1 MLETSFRSFFGQASK
16 KIIVEK
22 QEGVI
27 KHLTHLE
34 ELILTSK
41 REGLALAI
49 QFLKELYEVFKGK
62 VDSQVF
68 TTIKFD
74 GAPAAIVGINPENNK
89 FFVSTKSVANVNP
102 KINYTEEDIDKN
114 HGHAPGLAKKLKAAL
129 KYLPAVIREGVYQ
142 GDFMFDQEDLKQQN
156 VDGEDLILFKP
167 NTITYAVERHG
178 PLGQRIL
185 NSKIGI
191 VFHTKYTGT
200 NLQNLK
206 KSSDVNVSEFNQTQD
221 VFVDDAKF
229 KDISGAATFTKD
241 ESAKFESLID
251 AAATAGGRVKWDEI
265 PDNVYAFLNMFIN
278 FLIRPPQNRFVKDP
292 EDAFN
297 EFIQWYGARKDKEI
311 EKIETDAKNKGEIN
325 AKKQEKLNIRK
336 QKKTDSKN
344 DELRRLE
351 ANKMSIINVFNIT
364 KKLEQAKSMF
374 IAKYNSAIKTKQF
387 LTQPD
392 GTLKVTAPEGYV
404 AVDHLGNMIKLVD
417 RLSFSAANFAI
428 SKGEKFK

>member
-1 MLETSFRSFFGQASK
+1 LELALWLIRNNYMFETSFQKFFKTSSAY
-16 KIIVEK
+16 ILTEET
-22 QEGVI
+22 EGVL

-41 REGLALAI
+41 QEGLNLAI
-49 QFLKELYEVFKGK
+49 QFLKELYDTFKGK
-62 VDSQVF
+62 TDSQTFVSV
-68 TTIKFD
+68 KFD
-74 GAPAAIVGINPENNK
+74 GAPASILGINPENGK
-89 FFVSTKSVANVNP
+89 FFVSTKSIGNINP
-102 KINYTEEDIDKN
+102 KINYTNEDIDRN
-114 HGHAPGLAKKLKAAL
+114 HGHAPGLVKKLKLAL
-129 KYLPAVIREGVYQ
+129 KYLPAVIKDGVYQ
-142 GDFMFDQEDLKQQN
+142 GDFMFDHEDLKHQN
-156 VDGEDLILFKP
+156 IDGEDLILFKP
-167 NTITYAVERHG
+167 NTITYAVDQHS

-191 VFHTKYTGT
+191 VFHTKYTGPT
-200 NLQNLK
+200 LQSLK
-206 KSSDVNVSEFNQTQD
+206 KSSDVNASEFNQTQD
-221 VFVDDAKF
+221 VFFDDAKF

-265 PDNVYAFLNMFIN
+265 PDNVYTFLNTFIN
-278 FLIRPPQNRFVKDP
+278 SLIRQGRFVEKP
-292 EDAFN
+292 EEEYNNFV
-297 EFIQWYGARKDKEI
+297 QWITVK
-311 EKIETDAKNKGEIN
+311 
-325 AKKQEKLNIRK
+325 
-336 QKKTDSKN
+336 
-344 DELRRLE
+344 
-351 ANKMSIINVFNIT
+351 ANKDIDKMKTEKGKIQKQQALDSFLTKLESSKMSVLNLFNLT

-404 AVDHLGNMIKLVD
+404 AVDHLGNMVKFVD

>member
-1 MLETSFRSFFGQASK
+1 MFETSFQNFFKTSSAH
-16 KIIVEK
+16 IITEEA
-22 QEGVI
+22 EGVI

-41 REGLALAI
+41 QEGLNLAI
-49 QFLKELYEVFKGK
+49 QFLKELYDTFKGK
-62 VDSQVF
+62 TDSQTFVSV
-68 TTIKFD
+68 KFD
-74 GAPAAIVGINPENNK
+74 GSPAAILGINPENGK
-89 FFVSTKSVANVNP
+89 FFVSTKSIGNVNP
-102 KINYTEEDIDKN
+102 KINYTDEDIDRN
-114 HGHAPGLAKKLKAAL
+114 HGHAPGLVKKLKLAL
-129 KYLPAVIREGVYQ
+129 KYLPAVIKDGVYQ
-142 GDFMFDQEDLKQQN
+142 GDFMFDQEDLKHQN

-167 NTITYAVERHG
+167 NTITYAVDQHS

-191 VFHTKYTGT
+191 VFHTKYTGPT
-200 NLQNLK
+200 LQNLK
-206 KSSDVNVSEFNQTQD
+206 KSSDVNASEFNQTQD
-221 VFVDDAKF
+221 VFFDDAKF

-265 PDNVYAFLNMFIN
+265 PDNVYTFLNTFIN
-278 FLIRPPQNRFVKDP
+278 SLIRQGRFVEKPEEEYNNFVQWITAKASKD
-292 EDAFN
+292 
-297 EFIQWYGARKDKEI
+297 I
-311 EKIETDAKNKGEIN
+311 EKMKTEKGRAQKQQALDSFLAK
-325 AKKQEKLNIRK
+325 
-336 QKKTDSKN
+336 
-344 DELRRLE
+344 LE
-351 ANKMSIINVFNIT
+351 ASKMYILNLFNLT

-404 AVDHLGNMIKLVD
+404 AVDHLGNMVKFVD

>member
-1 MLETSFRSFFGQASK
+1 
-16 KIIVEK
+16 
-22 QEGVI
+22 
-27 KHLTHLE
+27 
-34 ELILTSK
+34 LTSK
-41 REGLALAI
+41 KEGLITAI

-74 GAPAAIVGINPENNK
+74 GAPSLLCSYHPETNK
-89 FFVSTKSVANVNP
+89 FFVSTKSIANVNP
-102 KINYTEEDIDKN
+102 KINYTEEDVDKN
-114 HGHAPGLAKKLKAAL
+114 HGHAPGLAKKLKMAL
-129 KYLPAVIREGVYQ
+129 KYLPTVIREGVYQ

-167 NTITYAVERHG
+167 NTITYAVERHS

-191 VFHTKYTGT
+191 VFHTKYSGT

-229 KDISGAATFTKD
+229 KDISGVATFTKD
-241 ESAKFESLID
+241 ESSKFESLVD
-251 AAATAGGRVKWDEI
+251 ASETAGNRIKWDEI
-265 PDNVYAFLNMFIN
+265 PENVYGFLNTFIN
-278 FLIRPPQNRFVKDP
+278 SLIRQGRFVEKPQDEYDNFVQWLTAKANKD
-292 EDAFN
+292 
-297 EFIQWYGARKDKEI
+297 I
-311 EKIETDAKNKGEIN
+311 EKMKTEKGKTQKQQALNSFLAKIESSKMDI
-325 AKKQEKLNIRK
+325 LN
-336 QKKTDSKN
+336 
-344 DELRRLE
+344 L
-351 ANKMSIINVFNIT
+351 FNLT

-392 GTLKVTAPEGYV
+392 GSLKVTAPEGYV
-404 AVDHLGNMIKLVD
+404 AVDHLGNMVKFVS
-417 RLSFSAANFAI
+417 RLDFSAANFSI
-428 SKGEKFK
+428 SKGDKFK

>member
-1 MLETSFRSFFGQASK
+1 MLETSFRSFFDQASE
-16 KIIVEK
+16 KIIVEQ

-41 REGLALAI
+41 KEGLITAI

-114 HGHAPGLAKKLKAAL
+114 HGHAPGLAKKLKMAL

-167 NTITYAVERHG
+167 NTITYAVERHS

-191 VFHTKYTGT
+191 VFHTKYSGT
-200 NLQNLK
+200 NLQTLK

-229 KDISGAATFTKD
+229 KDISGVATFTKD
-241 ESAKFESLID
+241 ESSKFESLVD
-251 AAATAGGRVKWDEI
+251 ASETAGNRIKWDEI
-265 PDNVYAFLNMFIN
+265 PENVYGFLNTFIN
-278 FLIRPPQNRFVKDP
+278 SLIRQGRFVEKPREEYDNFVQWLTAKANKDV
-292 EDAFN
+292 EKMKTEKGKTQKQQALNSFLV
-297 EFIQWYGARKDKEI
+297 
-311 EKIETDAKNKGEIN
+311 KIESSKMDI
-325 AKKQEKLNIRK
+325 LN
-336 QKKTDSKN
+336 
-344 DELRRLE
+344 L
-351 ANKMSIINVFNIT
+351 FNLT

-392 GTLKVTAPEGYV
+392 GSLKVTAPEGYV
-404 AVDHLGNMIKLVD
+404 AVDHLGNMVKFVS
-417 RLSFSAANFAI
+417 RLDFSAANFSI
-428 SKGEKFK
+428 SKGDKFK

>member
-1 MLETSFRSFFGQASK
+1 MFETSFQKFFKTSSAY
-16 KIIVEK
+16 ILTEET
-22 QEGVI
+22 EGVL

-41 REGLALAI
+41 QEGLNLAI
-49 QFLKELYEVFKGK
+49 QFLKELYDTFKGK
-62 VDSQVF
+62 TDSQTFVSV
-68 TTIKFD
+68 KFD
-74 GAPAAIVGINPENNK
+74 GSPASILGINPENGN
-89 FFVSTKSVANVNP
+89 FFVSTKSIGNVNP
-102 KINYTEEDIDKN
+102 KINYTDEDIDRN
-114 HGHAPGLAKKLKAAL
+114 HGHAPGLVKKLKLAL
-129 KYLPAVIREGVYQ
+129 KYLPAVIKDGVYQ
-142 GDFMFDQEDLKQQN
+142 GDFMFDHEDLKYQN

-167 NTITYAVERHG
+167 NTITYAVEHHS

-191 VFHTKYTGT
+191 VFHTKYTGPT
-200 NLQNLK
+200 LQNLK
-206 KSSDVNVSEFNQTQD
+206 KSSDVNASEFNQTQD
-221 VFVDDAKF
+221 VFFDDAKF

-251 AAATAGGRVKWDEI
+251 ATATAGGRIKWDEI
-265 PDNVYAFLNMFIN
+265 PDNVYTFLNTFIN
-278 FLIRPPQNRFVKDP
+278 SLIRQGRFVEKP
-292 EDAFN
+292 EEEYNNFV
-297 EFIQWYGARKDKEI
+297 QWITVK
-311 EKIETDAKNKGEIN
+311 
-325 AKKQEKLNIRK
+325 
-336 QKKTDSKN
+336 
-344 DELRRLE
+344 
-351 ANKMSIINVFNIT
+351 ANKDINKMKTEKGKIQKQQALDSFLTKLESSKMGVLNLFNLT

-404 AVDHLGNMIKLVD
+404 AVDHLGNMVKFVD

>member
-1 MLETSFRSFFGQASK
+1 MLETSFRSFFDQASE
-16 KIIVEK
+16 KIIVEQ

-41 REGLALAI
+41 KEGLITAI

-62 VDSQVF
+62 VDSRVF

-74 GAPAAIVGINPENNK
+74 GAPAAIVGINPENSK

-114 HGHAPGLAKKLKAAL
+114 HGHAPGLAKKLKMAL

-167 NTITYAVERHG
+167 NTITYAVERHS

-191 VFHTKYTGT
+191 VFHTKYSGT

-229 KDISGAATFTKD
+229 KDISGVATFTKD
-241 ESAKFESLID
+241 ESSKFESLVD
-251 AAATAGGRVKWDEI
+251 ASETAGNRIKWDEI
-265 PDNVYAFLNMFIN
+265 PENVYGFLNTFIN
-278 FLIRPPQNRFVKDP
+278 SLIRQGRFVEKPQEEYDNFVQWLTAKANKDV
-292 EDAFN
+292 EKMKTEKGKTQKQQALNSFLV
-297 EFIQWYGARKDKEI
+297 
-311 EKIETDAKNKGEIN
+311 KIESSKMDI
-325 AKKQEKLNIRK
+325 LN
-336 QKKTDSKN
+336 
-344 DELRRLE
+344 L
-351 ANKMSIINVFNIT
+351 FNLT

-392 GTLKVTAPEGYV
+392 GSLKVTAPEGYV
-404 AVDHLGNMIKLVD
+404 AVDHLGNMVKFVS
-417 RLSFSAANFAI
+417 RLDFSAANFSI
-428 SKGEKFK
+428 SKGDKFK

>member
-1 MLETSFRSFFGQASK
+1 MIETSFRTFFAQASEQ
-16 KIIVEK
+16 IILNEEA
-22 QEGVI
+22 EGVI

-41 REGLALAI
+41 QEGLNLAI
-49 QFLKELYEVFKGK
+49 QFLKELYNTFKGK
-62 VDSQVF
+62 IDSQTFVSV
-68 TTIKFD
+68 KFD
-74 GAPAAIVGINPENNK
+74 GAPAAILGINPENGN
-89 FFVSTKSVANVNP
+89 FFVSTKSIENKTP
-102 KINYTEEDIDKN
+102 KINYTDEDIDKN
-114 HGHAPGLAKKLKAAL
+114 HGHAPGLVKKLKLAL
-129 KYLPAVIREGVYQ
+129 KYLPAVIKDGVYQ
-142 GDFMFDQEDLKQQN
+142 GDFMFDHEDLKHQN
-156 VDGEDLILFKP
+156 VDGEDLILFNP
-167 NTITYAVERHG
+167 NTITYAVDQHS

-191 VFHTKYTGT
+191 VFHTKYTGPT
-200 NLQNLK
+200 LQNLK
-206 KSSDVNVSEFNQTQD
+206 KSSDVNASEFNQTQD
-221 VFVDDAKF
+221 VFFDDAKF

-265 PDNVYAFLNMFIN
+265 PDNVYTFLNTFIN
-278 FLIRPPQNRFVKDP
+278 SLIRQGRFVEKP
-292 EDAFN
+292 EEEYNNFV
-297 EFIQWYGARKDKEI
+297 QWITVK
-311 EKIETDAKNKGEIN
+311 
-325 AKKQEKLNIRK
+325 
-336 QKKTDSKN
+336 
-344 DELRRLE
+344 
-351 ANKMSIINVFNIT
+351 ANKDIDKLKTEKGKVQKQQALDSFLTKLESSKLSILNLFNLK

-404 AVDHLGNMIKLVD
+404 AVDHLGNMVKFVD

>member
-1 MLETSFRSFFGQASK
+1 MELALWLIRNNYMFETSFQKFFKTSSAY
-16 KIIVEK
+16 ILTEET
-22 QEGVI
+22 EGVL

-41 REGLALAI
+41 QEGLNLAI
-49 QFLKELYEVFKGK
+49 QFLKELYDTFKGK
-62 VDSQVF
+62 TDSQTFVSV
-68 TTIKFD
+68 KFD
-74 GAPAAIVGINPENNK
+74 GAPASILGINPENGK
-89 FFVSTKSVANVNP
+89 FFVSTKSIGNINP
-102 KINYTEEDIDKN
+102 KINYTNEDIDRN
-114 HGHAPGLAKKLKAAL
+114 HGHAPGLVKKLKLAL
-129 KYLPAVIREGVYQ
+129 KYLPAVIKDGVYQ
-142 GDFMFDQEDLKQQN
+142 GDFMFDHEDLKHQN
-156 VDGEDLILFKP
+156 IDGEDLILFKP
-167 NTITYAVERHG
+167 NTITYAVDQHS

-191 VFHTKYTGT
+191 VFHTKYTGPT
-200 NLQNLK
+200 LQNLK
-206 KSSDVNVSEFNQTQD
+206 KSSDVNALEFNQTQD
-221 VFVDDAKF
+221 VFFDDAKF

-265 PDNVYAFLNMFIN
+265 PDNAYTFLNTFIN
-278 FLIRPPQNRFVKDP
+278 SLIRQGRFVEKPEEEYNNFVQWITVKANKD
-292 EDAFN
+292 
-297 EFIQWYGARKDKEI
+297 I
-311 EKIETDAKNKGEIN
+311 EKMKTEKGKIQ
-325 AKKQEKLNIRK
+325 KQQALDSFLTKLES
-336 QKKTDSKN
+336 SKMGVLN
-344 DELRRLE
+344 L
-351 ANKMSIINVFNIT
+351 FNLT

-404 AVDHLGNMIKLVD
+404 AVDHLGNMVKFVD

>member
-1 MLETSFRSFFGQASK
+1 MLETSFRKFFKESSEHLITEEA
-16 KIIVEK
+16 
-22 QEGVI
+22 EGVL

-41 REGLALAI
+41 KEGLDIAI
-49 QFLKELYEVFKGK
+49 QFLKELYDTFKGK
-62 VDSQVF
+62 ADSKTF

-74 GAPAAIVGINPENNK
+74 GAPAAIVGINPENGK
-89 FFVSTKSVANVNP
+89 FFVSTKSIGNVNP
-102 KINYTEEDIDKN
+102 KINYTDEDIDRN
-114 HGHAPGLAKKLKAAL
+114 HGHAPGLVKKLKLAL

-156 VDGEDLILFKP
+156 VEGEDLILFKP
-167 NTITYAVERHG
+167 NTITYAVEQHS

-191 VFHTKYTGT
+191 IFHTKYSGP

-229 KDISGAATFTKD
+229 KDVSGVATFTKQ
-241 ESAKFESLID
+241 ESDKFQTLID
-251 AAATAGGRVKWDEI
+251 ASATAGNRIKWDEI
-265 PDNVYAFLNMFIN
+265 PDNVYSFLNTFIN
-278 FLIRPPQNRFVKDP
+278 SLIRQGRFVEKPQEEYDNFVQWITAKANKD
-292 EDAFN
+292 
-297 EFIQWYGARKDKEI
+297 I
-311 EKIETDAKNKGEIN
+311 EKMKTEKGKSQ
-325 AKKQEKLNIRK
+325 KKQALDSFLTKLES
-336 QKKTDSKN
+336 SKMDILN
-344 DELRRLE
+344 L
-351 ANKMSIINVFNIT
+351 FNLT

-392 GTLKVTAPEGYV
+392 GTLKVAAPEGYV
-404 AVDHLGNMIKLVD
+404 AVDHLGNMVKFVN
-417 RLSFSAANFAI
+417 RLEFSQANFAI
-428 SKGEKFK
+428 SKGDKFK